1 MTVVHSRPTIMR
13 IPAHLQRSRHGL
25 FYFRIVVPRALRKAL
40 DGRGEI
46 KKSLGT
52 RDLRVAMRLARPL
65 AINSY
70 ELFAQL
76 DAAVSG
82 SGKPPTVADILA
94 NQENLRKLTVRDE
107 YRDSQGRVHN
117 YTLSEDDTDNPA
129 KLAAFERLVAAKEA
143 QFAALREK
151 DVHVPEAMLEYQ
163 RKQKEEMDAYKAELA
178 AQRPREEPTV
188 PAATEQGKT
197 AVQKDPLPAGLPSFT
212 PDPVNRASARWAEY
226 LALTSDVNWGGER
239 TSPANERMWAEF
251 MAWWGRDDDIRFIDR
266 PLINRFIVHLK
277 TQRPVEKGARKGE
290 KGLGGRTVDN
300 YTSVLNTF
308 FTWAQEKEY
317 YFQQLK
323 LPTEGQTLVDKAA
336 RKAIAAKAHPPYAP
350 NVVRRLFAA
359 DKYRKLKLAH
369 HFWPPL
375 IALFTGARRQEIAQ
389 LLLDDFD
396 MHQGVAVMTI
406 TDLGDETATK
416 SVKSAAAR
424 RTIPV
429 HAELIKVGLLR
440 YVDETRAL
448 ALGPELFP
456 GISANGYGEKGNAI
470 GQMWRRYKQAVN
482 VPGATEPTFH
492 SFRSTAIAV
501 LKKNEVPFDV
511 RCYLVG
517 HEFNH
522 VSQNY
527 DPTPPSFG
535 TLVRDSAKLVF
546 EGLDLTAII
555 TEPNQFDASNRRE
568 APKSATRSK
577 QVARRKEQRKAAKR
591 AASAESS
598 AEHKAAKRT

>member
-1 MTVVHSRPTIMR
+1 MR

-52 RDLRVAMRLARPL
+52 RDLRVALRLARPL
-65 AINSY
+65 TINTY
-70 ELFAQL
+70 DLFAQL
-76 DAAVSG
+76 EAADVSG
-82 SGKPPTVADILA
+82 SGKPPTLADILA
-94 NQENLRKLTVRDE
+94 NQENLRHLTASDEFRDA
-107 YRDSQGRVHN
+107 QGRVHR
-117 YTLSEDDTDNPA
+117 YTLTEDDTDNPA
-129 KLAAFERLVAAKEA
+129 KLAAFERQVAKKEA
-143 QFAALREK
+143 QFAELRAK
-151 DVHVPEAMLEYQ
+151 DEVRVPEAMLEYQ

-178 AQRPREEPTV
+178 AERAREARTP
-188 PAATEQGKT
+188 PAATEAAEAQ
-197 AVQKDPLPAGLPSFT
+197 VQREPSSSGLPAFT
-212 PDPVNRASARWAEY
+212 PDPNNRASVRWAEY

-251 MAWWGRDDDIRFIDR
+251 MAWWARDDDIRFIDR
-266 PLINRFIVHLK
+266 PLINRFIVYLK
-277 TQRPVEKGARKGE
+277 TERQVEKGARKGE

-359 DKYRKLKLAH
+359 DKYSKLKLAH

-396 MHQGVAVMTI
+396 THQGVAVMTI
-406 TDLGDETATK
+406 TDLGDETDSK

-440 YVDETRAL
+440 YVEETKAL
-448 ALGPELFP
+448 GLGPELFP

-492 SFRSTAIAV
+492 SFRATAIAV

-546 EGLDLTAII
+546 EGLDLTPLV

-568 APKSATRSK
+568 APKSARRSK

-591 AASAESS
+591 SASTASS
-598 AEHKAAKRT
+598 VEHKGAKRT